1 MTKPLIPA
9 PWDFHPA
16 GKLRLVDVRSAEDLG
31 LHADAWAELLLQSPA
46 ASPMMSYPQISAFF
60 ETQVPPSEKWI
71 CLLAY
76 EDERLVAVFPLIAT
90 KAIKMLGLSV
100 LFLKTPYN
108 ILHTS
113 GVDCLTLH
121 GREEM
126 LEIFSAYLSRIPRT
140 WPLIRMR
147 ELPEYSPTMIYLKRG
162 STRLR
167 AVQWIGGG
175 ENFIEIPAS
184 YEAFYAG
191 FSSNFKRQLKRGARK
206 LDGVDDVHFRCREDQ
221 RPAAENVRRFEE
233 IEASGWKGK
242 QQFTI
247 KAVEGSADFY
257 SLAAER
263 FRRYGWMEW
272 NFLETGDRTIGA
284 HYGVR
289 IKRTL
294 FLLKISYD
302 DEFSACSPG
311 NLLLERVIENTCKTA
326 DLDEINC
333 VADCQWHKNW
343 NMKHRLLY
351 DLILLPRVPVISA
364 LVSSILNSGMLHRL
378 KMRFSNQPVDANT

>member
-9 PWDFHPA
+9 PWGFHPP
-16 GKLRLVDVRSAEDLG
+16 GRLRLIDVRSAEDLA

-46 ASPMMSYPQISAFF
+46 ASPMLSYPQISAFF
-60 ETQVPPSEKWI
+60 ETRVPAVETWL

-76 EDERLVAVFPLIAT
+76 EDDCLVAVFPLIAT
-90 KAIKMLGLSV
+90 KVVGILGLSI
-100 LFLKTPYN
+100 LFLKTPYD

-121 GREEM
+121 GREEI
-126 LEIFSAYLSRIPRT
+126 LEMFSAYLSRIPRT

-147 ELPEYSPTMIYLKRG
+147 ELPDYSPTMIYLKG
-162 STRLR
+162 GNTKLHALR
-167 AVQWIGGG
+167 WLGGV

-206 LDGVDDVHFRCREDQ
+206 LDEVENVHFLCREDQ

-247 KAVEGSADFY
+247 KAVEGSSNFY

-263 FRRYGWMEW
+263 FRHYGWMEW
-272 NFLETGDRTIGA
+272 NFLETGGRTIGA

-289 IKRTL
+289 INRTL

-311 NLLLERVIENTCKTA
+311 NLLLERAIQNACKTA

-333 VADCQWHKNW
+333 VADCAWHKNW
-343 NMKHRLLY
+343 NMKGRLLHE
-351 DLILLPRVPVISA
+351 LILLPRIPVISA
-364 LVSSILNSGMLHRL
+364 VVSFIYNSETFNRL
-378 KMRFSNQPVDANT
+378 KKRFGKKPIDANT